1 MNYQYAG
8 SMAPPWSV
16 DSENFTRGPSW
27 LGNNP
32 VQGVGPWFMQ
42 VYNGFEVTDNAPI
55 WYLNYPNAGYM
66 PAWLDGSS
74 QGPWWSSFI
83 SESLE

>member
-16 DSENFTRGPSW
+16 DPENFSGGPSW
-27 LGNNP
+27 LSTPQEGF
-32 VQGVGPWFMQ
+32 GPWFWQ
-42 VYNGFEVTDNAPI
+42 AYNGFDVTGIAPI
-55 WYLNYPNAGYM
+55 WYTDYANATYV

-74 QGPWWSSFI
+74 QGPWWSSYI
-83 SESLE
+83 SEVIE